1 MVHDT
6 SRKLNRSRG
15 RVITSRLLERKK
27 KKKKAAVCW
36 EGRNKGREKE
46 GGMLAKDL
54 RSLILPILCPNDLK
68 TRAYASGSR

>member
-27 KKKKAAVCW
+27 KKKAAVCW
-36 EGRNKGREKE
+36 GGEEIKE
-46 GGMLAKDL
+46 GKKKEG
-54 RSLILPILCPNDLK
+54 C
-68 TRAYASGSR
+68 SRKISAL